1 MDKEARTCCSRRS
14 GSFWYQFSAIEGS
27 NPCFFAKA
35 SKYSRQ
41 LLASLQCLVGYL
53 GSEMGKK
60 IFSNGFLPPLFPT
73 PFTTDAIREGERGG
87 GGKYYL
93 ASFVWNRVPGKRLE
107 GHFEVCDNTSTAC
120 HRYRRPE
127 FLIPPTNWKLREDR
141 IPSPVQIYKRIP
153 SELILPSNVP
163 LTHFCVWVGHA
174 VLKMFQEIWS

>member
-87 GGKYYL
+87 GGSITWL
-93 ASFVWNRVPGKRLE
+93 HLCE
-107 GHFEVCDNTSTAC
+107 I
-120 HRYRRPE
+120 E
-127 FLIPPTNWKLREDR
+127 FRE
-141 IPSPVQIYKRIP
+141 S
-153 SELILPSNVP
+153 
-163 LTHFCVWVGHA
+163 
-174 VLKMFQEIWS
+174 VLKGILKCAIILQQRATVIVDQSSWYLRPIGSYERIESPLLCKFTKEFPPSWYFLPMSLWHIFAFGSDTRY